1 MHHAA
6 LCHFSSFIFKR
17 SCHSLRLSSSNVVTK
32 LSYSLS
38 NFGNVNDD
46 TTTFA
51 RSNRYMTTGKNDKND
66 TTKQHSMFEKQMREL
81 ANERTQIFGINDDDN
96 SNPLQQPLPDQEEET
111 ILSPFMD
118 AELLEQLQKERE
130 ALFHFEKEEIQAWSS
145 TTEGENHSKDLME
158 QIRLAR
164 SERDAAYERQKAA
177 FASSFADYTKK
188 EDAKETSA
196 HVKSSSSFTHLSP
209 SSLEDTYMYNAT
221 MVDVGDKETSKRVA
235 IAQSKVVFPPEVMKE
250 FQISGK
256 NEDMVGPKGPI
267 FETARLAGI
276 MGAKKTQ
283 DLIPLCH
290 PLPLNYINI
299 TIQLVK
305 NEAIIICEC
314 RVTHKT
320 GVEMEALTG
329 ASIAAL
335 TIYDMVKAVSHRVR
349 IEGTALVSKTGGKE
363 DVSL

>member
-1 MHHAA
+1 
-6 LCHFSSFIFKR
+6 
-17 SCHSLRLSSSNVVTK
+17 
-32 LSYSLS
+32 
-38 NFGNVNDD
+38 
-46 TTTFA
+46 
-51 RSNRYMTTGKNDKND
+51 
-66 TTKQHSMFEKQMREL
+66 
-81 ANERTQIFGINDDDN
+81 
-96 SNPLQQPLPDQEEET
+96 
-111 ILSPFMD
+111 
-118 AELLEQLQKERE
+118 
-130 ALFHFEKEEIQAWSS
+130 
-145 TTEGENHSKDLME
+145 
-158 QIRLAR
+158 
-164 SERDAAYERQKAA
+164 
-177 FASSFADYTKK
+177 
-188 EDAKETSA
+188 
-196 HVKSSSSFTHLSP
+196 
-209 SSLEDTYMYNAT
+209 
-221 MVDVGDKETSKRVA
+221 
-235 IAQSKVVFPPEVMKE
+235 
-250 FQISGK
+250 
-256 NEDMVGPKGPI
+256 MVGPKGPI